1 MDKLINEFSF
11 GLFFWQ
17 LLIFIGL
24 VLLLKKFAWKPI
36 LDSVNERENSIKEA
50 LSSAD
55 RARKEIESLNENN
68 KKILVEAR
76 EEREDLIKEAKAT
89 STKIIDNAK
98 KEAEVIAEK
107 LISQAQESINSE
119 KKIAIEELKVQVA
132 DFSIKMAEKILR
144 SELKDKDKQRKLID
158 DLIKDSKL

>member
-1 MDKLINEFSF
+1 MDNLINEFSF

-24 VLLLKKFAWKPI
+24 VFLLKKFAWKPI

-55 RARKEIESLNENN
+55 KARQEMEALNEDN
-68 KKILVEAR
+68 KKIIMEAR
-76 EEREDLIKEAKAT
+76 AERESLIKDAKITGSKIVEDAKNEAK
-89 STKIIDNAK
+89 
-98 KEAEVIAEK
+98 VVAEK

-119 KKIAIEELKVQVA
+119 KKAAIEDLKAQVA
-132 DFSIKMAEKILR
+132 DVSIKIAEKILR
-144 SELKDKDKQRKLID
+144 SELKHNDKQSELID

>member
-24 VLLLKKFAWKPI
+24 VFLLKKFAWKPI

-55 RARKEIESLNENN
+55 KARQEMEALNEDN
-68 KKILVEAR
+68 KKIIMEAR
-76 EEREDLIKEAKAT
+76 AERESLIKDAKSKGSKIVEDAKNEAK
-89 STKIIDNAK
+89 
-98 KEAEVIAEK
+98 VVAEK

-119 KKIAIEELKVQVA
+119 KKAAIEDLKAQVA
-132 DFSIKMAEKILR
+132 DVSIKIAEKILR
-144 SELKDKDKQRKLID
+144 SELKHNDKQSELID

>member
-24 VLLLKKFAWKPI
+24 VFLLKKFAWKPI

-55 RARKEIESLNENN
+55 KARQEMEALNEDN
-68 KKILVEAR
+68 KKIIMEAR
-76 EEREDLIKEAKAT
+76 AERESLIKDAKITGSKIVEDAKNEAK
-89 STKIIDNAK
+89 
-98 KEAEVIAEK
+98 VVAEK

-119 KKIAIEELKVQVA
+119 KKAAIEDLKAQVA
-132 DFSIKMAEKILR
+132 DVSI
-144 SELKDKDKQRKLID
+144 
-158 DLIKDSKL
+158 

>member
-76 EEREDLIKEAKAT
+76 EEREDLIKEAKVT

-98 KEAEVIAEK
+98 KEAEVVAEK

>member
-24 VLLLKKFAWKPI
+24 VFLLKKFAWKPI

-55 RARKEIESLNENN
+55 KARQEMEALNEDN
-68 KKILVEAR
+68 KKIIMEAR
-76 EEREDLIKEAKAT
+76 AERESLIKDAKITGSKIVEDAKNEAK
-89 STKIIDNAK
+89 
-98 KEAEVIAEK
+98 VVAEK

-119 KKIAIEELKVQVA
+119 KKAAIEDLKAQVA
-132 DFSIKMAEKILR
+132 DVSIKIAEKILR
-144 SELKDKDKQRKLID
+144 SELKHNDKQSELID
-158 DLIKDSKL
+158 DLIKNSKL

>member
-36 LDSVNERENSIKEA
+36 LDSINERENSIKEA

-68 KKILVEAR
+68 KKILMEAR

-89 STKIIDNAK
+89 SIKIIDNAK

-158 DLIKDSKL
+158 DSNTDSKL

>member
-17 LLIFIGL
+17 LLIFVGL

-36 LDSVNERENSIKEA
+36 LDSVNERENSIREA

-55 RARKEIESLNENN
+55 KSRKEIESLNEKN
-68 KKILVEAR
+68 KKILREAR
-76 EEREDLIKEAKAT
+76 EERDSLIKDAKIT
-89 STKIIDNAK
+89 SAKIVEDSK
-98 KEAEVIAEK
+98 KESKLVAEK
-107 LISQAQESINSE
+107 LIIQAQESINRE
-119 KKIAIEELKVQVA
+119 KKAAIEELKVEVA
-132 DFSIKMAEKILR
+132 DISIKVAEKILR
-144 SELKDKDKQRKLID
+144 SELKDKDKQSKLIK

>member
-1 MDKLINEFSF
+1 M
-11 GLFFWQ
+11 FFWL

-144 SELKDKDKQRKLID
+144 SELNDKDKQRKLID

>member
-119 KKIAIEELKVQVA
+119 KNIKIDVNIMLITPFV
-132 DFSIKMAEKILR
+132 MEKSKGDILVG
-144 SELKDKDKQRKLID
+144 
-158 DLIKDSKL
+158 

>member
-17 LLIFIGL
+17 LLIFVGL
-24 VLLLKKFAWKPI
+24 VLLLRKFAWKPI

-68 KKILVEAR
+68 KKILIEAR
-76 EEREDLIKEAKAT
+76 EEREVLIKEAKAT
-89 STKIIDNAK
+89 SIKIIDNAK
-98 KEAEVIAEK
+98 KEAEVVAEK
-107 LISQAQESINSE
+107 LISQAQESISSE
-119 KKIAIEELKVQVA
+119 KKTAIEELKVQIA

-144 SELKDKDKQRKLID
+144 SELKDKDKQTKLID

>member
-24 VLLLKKFAWKPI
+24 VFLLKKFAWKPI

-55 RARKEIESLNENN
+55 KARQEMEALNEDN
-68 KKILVEAR
+68 KKIIMEAR
-76 EEREDLIKEAKAT
+76 AERESLIKDAKITGSKIVEDAKNEAK
-89 STKIIDNAK
+89 
-98 KEAEVIAEK
+98 VVAEK

-119 KKIAIEELKVQVA
+119 KKAAIEDLKAQVA
-132 DFSIKMAEKILR
+132 DVSIKVAEKILR
-144 SELKDKDKQRKLID
+144 SELKHNDKQSELID

>member
-144 SELKDKDKQRKLID
+144 SELNDKDKQRKLID
-158 DLIKDSKL
+158 DLIKDSEL